1 MAALLEFWQ
10 HLIANYPFTPR
21 KSSMPFSSFTLSKVK
36 SDFNITTSSTEV
48 LFPQITPVPPSDLLT
63 LNLPEN
69 LSLATAINTEKA
81 RSELLIMP
89 VLMEVRRQIKGKVS
103 LFSGAE
109 FNIDTERGLNGTC
122 DFILTRS
129 PEQFFITHPVVTI
142 VEAKRENIPSGLGQ
156 CIATMIA
163 AQLFNQQEGNPI
175 DIIYGVVTTGTDWK
189 FLKLI
194 QQIAYIDSS
203 DYFINEVDKILGI
216 LTATLQPEAK
226 LSGVS

>member
-1 MAALLEFWQ
+1 
-10 HLIANYPFTPR
+10 
-21 KSSMPFSSFTLSKVK
+21 MPFSNFTLSKVK
-36 SDFNITTSSTEV
+36 SDFSITTIETET
-48 LFPQITPVPPSDLLT
+48 LFPQISPVQPSDLLT
-63 LNLPEN
+63 QNLKEN

-81 RSELLIMP
+81 RSELIIMP
-89 VLMEVRRQIKGKVS
+89 VLTEVRRSSKGTVS

-109 FNIDTERGLNGTC
+109 FNVDVERGLNGTC
-122 DFILTRS
+122 DFILARS

-163 AQLFNQQEGNPI
+163 ARQFNEQEGEPI

-189 FLKLI
+189 FLTLI
-194 QQIAYIDSS
+194 QQVAYIDNG

-216 LTATLQPEAK
+216 LVSTLQPESE
-226 LSGVS
+226 LVGVR

>member
-1 MAALLEFWQ
+1 
-10 HLIANYPFTPR
+10 
-21 KSSMPFSSFTLSKVK
+21 MPFSNFTLSKVK
-36 SDFNITTSSTEV
+36 SDFSITTIETEI
-48 LFPQITPVPPSDLLT
+48 LFPQIALVQPSDLLT
-63 LNLPEN
+63 QNLKEN

-81 RSELLIMP
+81 RSELIIMP
-89 VLMEVRRQIKGKVS
+89 VLTEVRRSGKGTVS

-109 FNIDTERGLNGTC
+109 FNVDVERGLNGTC
-122 DFILTRS
+122 DFMLTRS

-163 AQLFNQQEGNPI
+163 ARQFNEQEGEPI

-194 QQIAYIDSS
+194 QQVAYIDSS
-203 DYFINEVDKILGI
+203 DYFINEVDKI
-216 LTATLQPEAK
+216 
-226 LSGVS
+226 SSNYS

>member
-1 MAALLEFWQ
+1 M
-10 HLIANYPFTPR
+10 
-21 KSSMPFSSFTLSKVK
+21 SFSNFTLSKVK
-36 SDFNITTSSTEV
+36 SDFSITTIETDI
-48 LFPQITPVPPSDLLT
+48 LFPQITPVQPSNLLT
-63 LNLPEN
+63 LSLQEN

-81 RSELLIMP
+81 RSELIIMP
-89 VLMEVRRQIKGKVS
+89 VLTDVRRSIKGKVS

-109 FNIDTERGLNGTC
+109 FNVDVDRGLNSTC

-163 AQLFNQQEGNPI
+163 AQQFNAQEGEPI
-175 DIIYGVVTTGTDWK
+175 TTLYGVVTTGTDWK

-194 QQIAYIDSS
+194 KQVAYIDRS
-203 DYFINEVDKILGI
+203 DYFISEVDKILGI
-216 LTATLQPEAK
+216 LVSTLQPEAE
-226 LSGVS
+226 LVGVN

>member
-1 MAALLEFWQ
+1 
-10 HLIANYPFTPR
+10 
-21 KSSMPFSSFTLSKVK
+21 MPFSNFTLSKVK
-36 SDFNITTSSTEV
+36 SDFSITTIETEI
-48 LFPQITPVPPSDLLT
+48 LFPQIALVQPSDLLT
-63 LNLPEN
+63 QNLKEN

-81 RSELLIMP
+81 RSELIIMP
-89 VLMEVRRQIKGKVS
+89 VLTEVRRSSKGTVS

-109 FNIDTERGLNGTC
+109 FNVDVERGLNGTC
-122 DFILTRS
+122 DFMLTRS

-163 AQLFNQQEGNPI
+163 ARQFNEQEGEPI

-194 QQIAYIDSS
+194 QQVAYIDSS

-216 LTATLQPEAK
+216 LVSTLQPESE
-226 LSGVS
+226 LVGVR